1 MNAVP
6 SRLPLRFG
14 RACSKAA
21 MVLVTLLLVGVSPA
35 VQAQA
40 LSLINGE
47 STQKVALGDL
57 RDRADTAFT
66 VFDPFQGRDVDMRG
80 ISFRDFLI
88 EHFGEV
94 PPTLHFTAWDDYEV
108 SLGGWDDPSWY
119 LVTIEDGEPLSL
131 RSRGAHPASRAGVFW
146 TRYRKLA
153 RLQRLDLDDSQHRGT
168 VVTSPDPNKQQ
179 GLSVRWGGASAV

>member
-6 SRLPLRFG
+6 SRLPLHFG

-131 RSRGAHPASRAGVFW
+131 RSRGPI
-146 TRYRKLA
+146 
-153 RLQRLDLDDSQHRGT
+153 RLVEREYSGRDIENLRDFNDWIWMIRSIEAQ
-168 VVTSPDPNKQQ
+168 
-179 GLSVRWGGASAV
+179 W

>member
-131 RSRGAHPASRAGVFW
+131 RSRGPI
-146 TRYRKLA
+146 
-153 RLQRLDLDDSQHRGT
+153 RLVEREYSGRDIENLRDFNDWIWMIRSIEAQ
-168 VVTSPDPNKQQ
+168 
-179 GLSVRWGGASAV
+179 W

>member
-1 MNAVP
+1 
-6 SRLPLRFG
+6 
-14 RACSKAA
+14 

-40 LSLINGE
+40 LILINGE

-131 RSRGAHPASRAGVFW
+131 RSRGPI
-146 TRYRKLA
+146 
-153 RLQRLDLDDSQHRGT
+153 RLVEREYSGRDIENLRDFNDWIWMIRSIEAQ
-168 VVTSPDPNKQQ
+168 
-179 GLSVRWGGASAV
+179 W

>member
-6 SRLPLRFG
+6 SRLSLRFG

-21 MVLVTLLLVGVSPA
+21 MVLILLLVGVSPA

-131 RSRGAHPASRAGVFW
+131 RSRGPI
-146 TRYRKLA
+146 
-153 RLQRLDLDDSQHRGT
+153 RLVEREYSGRDIENLRDFNDWIWMIRSIEAQ
-168 VVTSPDPNKQQ
+168 
-179 GLSVRWGGASAV
+179 W